1 MSNEAAMKR
10 INERNAAHLLMTEF
24 VKREASEIARALESI
39 IVLHREVNYE
49 SLTENMSVVNQ
60 TFASLALT
68 LIDHNAYLD
77 PEDSDN
83 MILPVGAKQ
92 MKVTIEDLSKFIKS
106 TRLLLWML
114 FDKFEDD
121 AAVKLAS
128 ETFFEY
134 DNQF

>member
-134 DNQF
+134 DNQV

>member
-39 IVLHREVNYE
+39 VVLHREVNYE

>member
-114 FDKFEDD
+114 FDKFEED

>member
-1 MSNEAAMKR
+1 MKR